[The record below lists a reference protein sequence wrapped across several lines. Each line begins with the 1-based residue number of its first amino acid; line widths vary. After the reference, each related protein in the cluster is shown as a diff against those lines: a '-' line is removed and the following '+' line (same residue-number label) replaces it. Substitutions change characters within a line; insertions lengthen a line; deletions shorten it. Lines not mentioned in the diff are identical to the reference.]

1 MHFISLGAV
10 GTKKRRTRRHQAEG
24 ETPEK
29 GKDYWVLVIHEPVD
43 LDHAVKSGKYSNC
56 SI

>member
-43 LDHAVKSGKYSNC
+43 LDHAMNLL
-56 SI
+56 I